1 MAKSKKKEPKSYSA
15 APAAECPI
23 TDTLVKNYMPYAMS
37 VILSRAIPEIDGLK
51 PAHRKLLYTMYGM
64 GLLGG
69 RRQKSANIV
78 GATMKLNPHGDGP
91 IYDTMVRL
99 TRGHEAMANAY
110 IDSKGNFGKHYSRDM
125 AYAASRYTEAKLAD
139 ICHELFDDIDK
150 DTVDFVPNYDG
161 TMTEPALLPVSFP
174 TVLASPNQGI
184 AVGMASSICSFNL
197 GELCDTVI
205 ALIDD
210 EQHDL
215 RLTLPGPDF
224 PGGGQL
230 VVNRSAIS
238 EVYETGRGS
247 LKLRARY
254 SVKDGM
260 ILITEIPYTTTI
272 EAVCDKIIELIKTNK
287 LTGINDLKDISDRDG
302 LCISIEPKRGVDPHA
317 LMRRLYKLTPLMD
330 SFGCNFNILIGATP
344 RVLGVREIISEWLAF
359 RSECIRRRS
368 YYLKQKADKKLH
380 LLLGLK
386 KMLLDIDK
394 AIAIIKDTEAEAE
407 VVPNLMVGFGI
418 TREQAEY
425 IAAIRLRQLN
435 REHILNRLDEL
446 ESLKGEIEGY
456 ERILSDRALINEMIK
471 DDLRRVKDKYAEP
484 RKTELIEVDDDGD
497 EGGGSD
503 EAPAYPVTLFLSRG
517 GYFKKI
523 TPASLRMNDKQSFK
537 DGDGLLCKVESNSKQ
552 RLLFFTSGQNVYT
565 ASAGDFADTKASALG
580 EYLPAKLAL
589 EPGERVVAFLATDD
603 FSGQMLFFFENG
615 KAAKVPLESYKTQT
629 NRKKLVNA
637 FCGKSALV
645 KAFFI
650 KEEQSFALFSS
661 NNKLII
667 VDSALI
673 PQKVTRSTQG
683 VNVIS
688 LRGKNTLT
696 DVLEADKTV
705 LKDPGYYRVGA
716 IPAAGHFLREGD
728 MQMSL

>member
-1 MAKSKKKEPKSYSA
+1 
-15 APAAECPI
+15 
-23 TDTLVKNYMPYAMS
+23 
-37 VILSRAIPEIDGLK
+37 
-51 PAHRKLLYTMYGM
+51 
-64 GLLGG
+64 
-69 RRQKSANIV
+69 
-78 GATMKLNPHGDGP
+78 
-91 IYDTMVRL
+91 
-99 TRGHEAMANAY
+99 
-110 IDSKGNFGKHYSRDM
+110 
-125 AYAASRYTEAKLAD
+125 
-139 ICHELFDDIDK
+139 
-150 DTVDFVPNYDG
+150 
-161 TMTEPALLPVSFP
+161 MTEPALLPVSFP

-317 LMRRLYKLTPLMD
+317 LMKRLYKLTPLMD
-330 SFGCNFNILIGATP
+330 SFGCNFNILIGGTP

-386 KMLLDIDK
+386 KMLLDIDR

-456 ERILSDRALINEMIK
+456 EQILSNRALINEIIK
-471 DDLRRVKDKYAEP
+471 DDLRRVKDKYATP
-484 RKTELIEVDDDGD
+484 RKTELIELDDDSD
-497 EGGGSD
+497 EDGSD

-537 DGDGLLCKVESNSKQ
+537 DGDGLLCKVESNSRQ
-552 RLLFFTSGQNVYT
+552 RLLFFTSGQNVYNAY
-565 ASAGDFADTKASALG
+565 ASDFADTKASALG